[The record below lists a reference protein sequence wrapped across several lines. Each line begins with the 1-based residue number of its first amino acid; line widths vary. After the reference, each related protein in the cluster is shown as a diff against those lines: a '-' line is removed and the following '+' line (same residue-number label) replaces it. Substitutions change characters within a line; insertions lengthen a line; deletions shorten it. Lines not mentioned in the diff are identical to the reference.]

1 VSPYCRCGTALA
13 ADNRTRL
20 CGACQATRESG
31 APDVPVEFWQTDVM
45 TAALDSGDLGR
56 VLRAYRCHP
65 FHRQRVS
72 QMVVAGWLHMSQ
84 AAVCRIEQGR
94 RRVTIDEIA
103 NVAHVLGM
111 PVALPWASQPEV
123 GEDVDPLSRRS
134 LFGAGVGAAIGLN
147 ATTAPAAAREID
159 PELVP
164 HWTRLMGLLDN
175 QDASLGSH
183 DVLPAVRRELG
194 LIAEH
199 RNVARGVLR
208 TDFLRVE
215 ARWSQF
221 ASYLAHDA
229 DDERMADYWADRAS
243 RLAEEGG
250 YPDMVARVLVRRS
263 QWAVA
268 GFDGRKAVAFAK
280 AARGIPGT
288 SEQIRALCAMKEA
301 DAHALADDTDA
312 CERSLADARACV
324 DRADT
329 PRASDIAGHEL
340 TPHYLL
346 AAEARCWLWLQ
357 PRRAIAM
364 YDDAVRRWPHHRTR
378 SRAVHQ
384 ARLALACVGADEPE
398 RAVTEGIKALE
409 IARTR
414 RSKVILRDLRRLDQQ
429 LVACDA
435 PAAAD
440 FHEALATL

>member
-1 VSPYCRCGTALA
+1 MSRYCRCGTALA

-20 CGACQATRESG
+20 CGACQTTREGG
-31 APDVPVEFWQTDVM
+31 APDVPAEFWQTDVM
-45 TAALDSGDLGR
+45 AAALDSGDLGR

-65 FHRQRVS
+65 YHRQRVS
-72 QMVVAGWLHMSQ
+72 
-84 AAVCRIEQGR
+84 
-94 RRVTIDEIA
+94 
-103 NVAHVLGM
+103 
-111 PVALPWASQPEV
+111 
-123 GEDVDPLSRRS
+123 
-134 LFGAGVGAAIGLN
+134 
-147 ATTAPAAAREID
+147 

-164 HWTRLMGLLDN
+164 HWTRLMGLLDD

-194 LIAEH
+194 LIVEH

-208 TDFLRVE
+208 TDLLRVE

-243 RLAEEGG
+243 RLAEEGD

-268 GFDGRKAVAFAK
+268 GFDAQPAVAFAQ
-280 AARGIPGT
+280 AARNISGT
-288 SEQIRALCAMKEA
+288 SDQIRALCAMKEA
-301 DAHALADDTDA
+301 DAHALADDADA
-312 CERSLADARACV
+312 CERSLADARAFV

-329 PRASDIAGHEL
+329 PRASDVAGHEL
-340 TPHYLL
+340 APHYLL

-357 PRRAIAM
+357 PHRAIAM

-378 SRAVHQ
+378 SRGVHQ
-384 ARLALACVGADEPE
+384 SRLALACVGADEPE

-414 RSKVILRDLRRLDQQ
+414 RSKVIQRDLARLDQR
-429 LVACDA
+429 LAACDV